1 MNGMRRAARL
11 RIFHGKVEIAGQ
23 MGILCGELKRRGYH
37 AAAYNV
43 FHSYLGYEEHL
54 VNTSEE
60 QVAEQYR
67 QLVEEFDLFHF
78 HYASS
83 LLDDYADLPLIQEK
97 GKKMIM
103 HHWGNDVRFH
113 DQARIHNRYV
123 YTGDS
128 PPNEEIDRNLS
139 KITEYVR
146 EAIVQDREVAAYVEP
161 YYDKVHIVPIAIDL
175 AKFVPVDEDKLQRS
189 AEEVQSPKNKERLLV
204 LHAPTNPEF
213 KGTKPIEDAVM
224 SLQSKMD
231 FDYRRIEKMNHE
243 EAIQLYR
250 EADLIIDQIYCGS
263 YGLLCVEAMALAKP
277 VITYIREDL
286 VGTFPA
292 ELPVLNANPG
302 NIEEKLAELL
312 ADAVLRKEIGARGR
326 AYVEK
331 YHAKEVVVDQL
342 EEIYR
347 GLMDVEDEAS
357 G

>member
-1 MNGMRRAARL
+1 
-11 RIFHGKVEIAGQ
+11 

-60 QVAEQYR
+60 EVAEQYR
-67 QLVEEFDLFHF
+67 ELVEQFDLFHF
-78 HYASS
+78 HYAST
-83 LLDDYADLPLIQEK
+83 LLEDYGDLPLIREK
-97 GKKMIM
+97 GKKIIM

-113 DQARIHNRYV
+113 DQARILNRYV

-128 PPNEEIDRNLS
+128 PPNEEIHRRLS
-139 KITEYVR
+139 KITEHVR
-146 EAIVQDREVAAYVEP
+146 EAIVQDHEVAAYVEP

-175 AKFVPVDEDKLQRS
+175 AKFTPTTQ
-189 AEEVQSPKNKERLLV
+189 EEVQPPTNKERLLV

-213 KGTKPIEDAVM
+213 KGTKPIEDAVKA
-224 SLQSKMD
+224 LQSKMD

-250 EADLIIDQIYCGS
+250 DADLIIDQIYCGS

-286 VGTFPA
+286 VGTFPV
-292 ELPVLNANPG
+292 ELPVLNANPDDV
-302 NIEEKLAELL
+302 EEKLAELL
-312 ADAVLRKEIGARGR
+312 ADAELRKEIGIRGR
-326 AYVEK
+326 AYAEK

-347 GLMDVEDEAS
+347 GLM
-357 G
+357 